1 METNCSYSNKLV
13 LQVAIYQITD
23 EGICDE
29 LLKLWQN
36 GVNVSLL
43 VSDRIVS
50 YIDWRDAQVSWS

>member
-1 METNCSYSNKLV
+1 MGLDSV

-50 YIDWRDAQVSWS
+50 YTDWRDAQVSWS